1 MTGSQIFKKNRK
13 GVDRWKKNQRVRW
26 ALLND
31 GWHMMKEKQMIR
43 WERSL
48 AKPRPVRQYVTVI
61 SCSRKR
67 GTQGLWF
74 VSLPSCPV
82 RATKNS
88 LSNKSHPIF
97 QALRCNEQG
106 RGTSL
111 ALVEMLHLWYT
122 LARRHGK
129 YWTTVEFRQHPVG
142 WKKKNGSHKDAARL
156 LFVDGKCL
164 ENSESV
170 RFQYKPLSLSLSF
183 LWMRPG
189 FLSHPTPALILEHRC
204 WP

>member
-1 MTGSQIFKKNRK
+1 MSKSKSCHPVSMFTVSSGSIKNHQTGWLEVKLKKTKNRK

-31 GWHMMKEKQMIR
+31 AWHMMKEKQMIR

-82 RATKNS
+82 WATKNS
-88 LSNKSHPIF
+88 LSNKSHLIF
-97 QALRCNEQG
+97 QALRCNKQG

-142 WKKKNGSHKDAARL
+142 WKKKR
-156 LFVDGKCL
+156 
-164 ENSESV
+164 EP
-170 RFQYKPLSLSLSF
+170 Q
-183 LWMRPG
+183 
-189 FLSHPTPALILEHRC
+189 RC
-204 WP
+204 SQVAICGRQVPRK